1 MEINHNKEIID
12 LFIKNKGFI
21 HKNLELRNNKE
32 KGYFFVANEIIP
44 EETILIKAP
53 YDTLIPVDKVKNL
66 KDSQN
71 KLKTLYLKIVSENS
85 DYLNFHPLKS
95 TKLEFEVIINTLR
108 NNQNLSK
115 NFLLKYKKFNLMNN
129 DEKLIKLLS
138 MTRAVFLKSHKK
150 KYFMPVI
157 DFLNY
162 SDNGSNLQQD
172 HNSNIFIESNKNIK
186 KNEEIFINYTNTDS
200 ITFFLNHGFTTNNF
214 NSFKIKKNELKL
226 SFNNKIVFN
235 PKFFLKV
242 ENHIEFVEDIN
253 FVKNQISENLKDF
266 LDIFPVN
273 QRIAKM
279 KKILNHYKNSIII
292 ENKDDDSV
300 IIKKFYKS
308 VELYFNIIDNY
319 LKIFSEK
326 YEKN

>member
-1 MEINHNKEIID
+1 
-12 LFIKNKGFI
+12 
-21 HKNLELRNNKE
+21 
-32 KGYFFVANEIIP
+32 
-44 EETILIKAP
+44 
-53 YDTLIPVDKVKNL
+53 
-66 KDSQN
+66 
-71 KLKTLYLKIVSENS
+71 
-85 DYLNFHPLKS
+85 
-95 TKLEFEVIINTLR
+95 
-108 NNQNLSK
+108 
-115 NFLLKYKKFNLMNN
+115 
-129 DEKLIKLLS
+129 

-273 QRIAKM
+273 QRIASM